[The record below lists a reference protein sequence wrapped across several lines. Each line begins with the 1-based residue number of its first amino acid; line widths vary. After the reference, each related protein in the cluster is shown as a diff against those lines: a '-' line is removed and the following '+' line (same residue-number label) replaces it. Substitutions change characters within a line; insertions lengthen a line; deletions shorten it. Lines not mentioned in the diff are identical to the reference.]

1 MILLAGV
8 GAATL
13 VAWARKPA
21 YRAVV
26 VSLLIVAA
34 GHLAFLTYRANF
46 VYYADS
52 RNPYVYAHPTPEIF
66 TIVDKVKEYVGVHGL
81 GQSDDM
87 PIQVAVPGK
96 DYWPLPWYLRAYH
109 VGWYTDIPDPDK
121 VGPLILI
128 SDKLEQALTT
138 RLYVDTPREN
148 QRMYL
153 FLFDAP
159 YYMWFR
165 PGVKMLGFVRKD
177 LWDAQ
182 QADQQAD
189 PTKLMEGKRGQRDA
203 TPEGAVRGQ

>member
-1 MILLAGV
+1 M
-8 GAATL
+8 
-13 VAWARKPA
+13 
-21 YRAVV
+21 
-26 VSLLIVAA
+26 VSLLVVAV

-66 TIVDKVKEYVGVHGL
+66 TIVDEVKEYAGVHGL
-81 GQSDDM
+81 GQSDEM

-109 VGWYTDIPDPDK
+109 VGWYTDIPDK

-138 RLYVDTPREN
+138 RLYVDTPRESR
-148 QRMYL
+148 RMYL

-159 YYMWFR
+159 YYLWFR

-177 LWDAQ
+177 LWDERAE
-182 QADQQAD
+182 QQAD
-189 PTKLMEGKRGQRDA
+189 PAASIEESRGQRSPT
-203 TPEGAVRGQ
+203 TPDAVRGQ